1 MVQDVKVVGADR
13 KIASI
18 VGDADPVDREN
29 DEPRLAPARVR
40 RIICFKVDHIGDLL
54 IAAPALML
62 LRRSFTDAEI
72 TLVCAP
78 WNVALAQRLGVAD
91 IVIPLAYFS
100 QASLA
105 DLDAAAVRQRH
116 EEARRHLAGLGL
128 PAYDLAIDLRRD
140 EDTRALLTLVD
151 ARVRAGMGD
160 QAVFGYL
167 DIALPF
173 SRHGVAAGCTK
184 LRLGPADFDR
194 DGVHRIEEDR
204 LYLTGRVATFPVT
217 LRTDAAWSP
226 AEDGKDDHRVLAVAL
241 WSIFVRQQ
249 DDNGAGSGRQTQV
262 TRDSLRFGP
271 GWLAWE
277 PWGRWS
283 NEASS
288 EFTVD
293 VPLTGS
299 AVELTLGVQGH
310 TSPSHPRVTV
320 TTRVGDQTIDQLFH
334 AGDEPAVL
342 TFCMTPQPNPSAVRT
357 VPYLMRGGR
366 YRGGLRLA
374 VDQAAEWRPLTLTA
388 LTAVTRQVLATMV
401 LPDVAPG
408 TGELSFPFALEIVDS
423 ADPIEFVI
431 QAPGEGADRVAILGL
446 DLDWQQGGYPTM
458 PTVHMEQQL
467 LDLAAMAAL
476 RHAPHLVAGSAAD
489 VAERLTRRRRESSA
503 QTILRLFADRRRR
516 PLLKLPRRTRTAF
529 IGIAIGANKET
540 KRWPAPYF
548 AALCRSLLRSPCVSI
563 VLVGGPAEAAQ
574 AAELIAELDA
584 GTRVIDAV
592 SSCRIEDLGEVLA
605 ELDAFIG
612 LDTGTTHFAGR
623 VGLPTFAVFGA
634 SHDPVEWGPVGSRAR
649 WIAAD
654 VTCRGC
660 SLSAASQ
667 CGAALA
673 CMTELTPD
681 EVWPAVD
688 GFLRRHVPAYLI
700 ADGGR
705 V

>member
-1 MVQDVKVVGADR
+1 MEGGVGTRRAL
-13 KIASI
+13 I
-18 VGDADPVDREN
+18 VSDAALIDQES
-29 DEPRLAPARVR
+29 EQPRLALAHVR

-62 LRRSFTDAEI
+62 LRRSFADAEI

-116 EEARRHLAGLGL
+116 EEARRHLADLGL

-194 DGVHRIEEDR
+194 DGVHRIEGDR
-204 LYLTGRVATFPVT
+204 LYLTGRVATLPVT
-217 LRTDAAWSP
+217 LSTDAAWSP
-226 AEDGKDDHRVLAVAL
+226 AEDGKDDHRLLAVAL

-249 DDNGAGSGRQTQV
+249 DGAGPSRQAQV

-320 TTRVGDQTIDQLFH
+320 TTRVGDQTIDHLFH

-342 TFCMTPQPNPSAVRT
+342 TFRMTPQPNASAVRT

-366 YRGGLRLA
+366 YRGELRLA
-374 VDQAAEWRPLTLTA
+374 VERTPEWRPMTLTA
-388 LTAVTRQVLATMV
+388 LTAVTRQVLATLV
-401 LPDVAPG
+401 LPETAPG
-408 TGELSFPFALEIVDS
+408 VGELSFPFALEIVDS

-431 QAPGEGADRVAILGL
+431 QAHGDGADRVAILGL

-458 PTVHMEQQL
+458 PMAHMEQQL

-476 RHAPHLVAGSAAD
+476 RHAPQLAAGSASD
-489 VAERLTRRRRESSA
+489 VAERLTRRQRGSSA
-503 QTILRLFADRRRR
+503 QTVLRLFADRRRR
-516 PLLKLPRRTRTAF
+516 PLFKLPRRTRTAF

-540 KRWPAPYF
+540 KRWPASYF
-548 AALCRSLLRSPCVSI
+548 AALCRSLLQSPCVSI
-563 VLVGGPAEAAQ
+563 VLVGGPADAAQ

-634 SHDPVEWGPVGSRAR
+634 AHDPVEWGPVGSRAR

-654 VTCRGC
+654 ITCQGC

-673 CMTELTPD
+673 CMTQLTPD
-681 EVWPAVD
+681 EVWPAID

-700 ADGGR
+700 ADGKR